1 MMLRVGRNFTVE
13 VFSDGVFARVPFIG
27 EAFIGGRGLTAFSP
41 WSAVRKN

>member
-13 VFSDGVFARVPFIG
+13 FFRDGVFARVPFIG

-41 WSAVRKN
+41 WSAVRKS

>member
-13 VFSDGVFARVPFIG
+13 VFRGGVFACVPFIG

-41 WSAVRKN
+41 WSAVRKS